1 LVECGLRGRIA
12 KMPPIGRH
20 FAFGYFLRK
29 KNVKYCDNN
38 IGRSGNHCRAAI
50 VATSSIFLRA
60 SAGGCRS
67 GVVVARDRLVDR

>member
-1 LVECGLRGRIA
+1 MRPARPHRKNA
-12 KMPPIGRH
+12 AYRA
-20 FAFGYFLRK
+20 AFCIWVLSAQ